1 MNLRKG
7 PVFKRHLLVMALLFF
22 AMLFSSCATIISGST
37 AKIYLDGDV
46 DEPLTVVTTKGEY
59 QDLSLP
65 ATVKVKRHG
74 IDGQHI
80 QISSDSY
87 AFSDIILRKSINPW
101 AVLDAFSEVSLVV
114 DLLTNAVSIPAQDR
128 FFITPDAPRSQAD
141 SLHRADSL
149 RWAKAEE
156 AYRQARMQERQLPM
170 HYKRNELRGSIG
182 FGNCQASHD
191 RDRMTDNYLE
201 RYDLTGEGEC
211 FDLVG
216 DAYLQAGLEY
226 HYRLNRN
233 WDIGVLAD
241 WGISR
246 DSYSAY
252 YFPPENANSPAAN
265 PDDWASANECC
276 RFFVFAPS
284 VRYTWY
290 ETNSSRC
297 YSRIALGAMRHH
309 LTFDYKRYPWNDYPS
324 MSNSFSDIPS
334 FTDSTDNIK
343 WRMAYQ
349 LTAIGATIGSQSFNF
364 FGEIGYGSLGIVR
377 LGVGF
382 MF

>member
-1 MNLRKG
+1 MNLRKKF
-7 PVFKRHLLVMALLFF
+7 VSRQYLSVMALLFF
-22 AMLFSSCATIISGST
+22 AMSFSSCATIISGTT
-37 AKIYLDGDV
+37 AKIHFDGDV

-65 ATVKVKRHG
+65 ATVEVKRHS

-80 QISSDSY
+80 KISSDSY
-87 AFSDIILRKSINPW
+87 AFSDIILRKSLNPW
-101 AVLDAFSEVSLVV
+101 VFLDVFCDASLVI
-114 DLLTNAVSIPAQDR
+114 DLLTNAVTKPAQDR
-128 FFITPDAPRSQAD
+128 FFITPDAPRLQAD
-141 SLHRADSL
+141 SLHRTDSL

-156 AYRQARMQERQLPM
+156 EHRRARMQARQLPL

-182 FGNCQASHD
+182 FGSCQASHD
-191 RDRMTDNYLE
+191 RDRMIDSYME

-211 FDLVG
+211 FDVVG

-226 HYRLNRN
+226 HYRLNRK
-233 WDIGVLAD
+233 WDIGVVAD

-246 DSYSAY
+246 DSYSADY
-252 YFPPENANSPAAN
+252 YPSENANPPSVEDRAYAK
-265 PDDWASANECC
+265 ECC
-276 RFFVFAPS
+276 RFFAFAPS

-290 ETNSSRC
+290 ETNTSRC

-309 LTFDYKRYPWNDYPS
+309 LTFDYKRYPWNDDL
-324 MSNSFSDIPS
+324 SDIPS
-334 FTDSTDNIK
+334 FTDATDHIK

-349 LTAIGATIGSQSFNF
+349 LTAIGATVGSQSFHF

>member
-1 MNLRKG
+1 MQGFGIWRVISTDEYSAKQMNRRIKT
-7 PVFKRHLLVMALLFF
+7 VFKQHLSVMALLFL
-22 AMLFSSCATIISGST
+22 AMFFPSCVTTISAAT
-37 AKIYLDGDV
+37 AKIHLDGDV
-46 DEPLTVVTTKGEY
+46 DEPL
-59 QDLSLP
+59 
-65 ATVKVKRHG
+65 
-74 IDGQHI
+74 
-80 QISSDSY
+80 
-87 AFSDIILRKSINPW
+87 
-101 AVLDAFSEVSLVV
+101 
-114 DLLTNAVSIPAQDR
+114 
-128 FFITPDAPRSQAD
+128 
-141 SLHRADSL
+141 
-149 RWAKAEE
+149 
-156 AYRQARMQERQLPM
+156 
-170 HYKRNELRGSIG
+170 RNELRGGIG

-191 RDRMTDNYLE
+191 KDRMIDSYVE
-201 RYDLTGEGEC
+201 RYDLISEFMC
-211 FDLVG
+211 FDVWG
-216 DAYLQAGLEY
+216 DAYLQVGLEY
-226 HYRLNRN
+226 HYRLSRK

-241 WGISR
+241 WGVSE
-246 DSYSAY
+246 DSYFAY
-252 YFPPENANSPAAN
+252 YYPSGDAYSPDTN

-276 RFFVFAPS
+276 HFFVFAPS

-290 ETNSSRC
+290 ETNSSRY

-324 MSNSFSDIPS
+324 MSNSFSDMPS